1 MIRIFVAPLVAIAV
15 ATSLVAFADPAVAQP
30 GKGFEKGKGKGFDK
44 GGPGGGDA
52 VKTLEAELAKLKSLE
67 ADLES
72 KLKQLKGP
80 APKQPAGPGPGGFG
94 RPGGFGP
101 PAMGGFGPPMP
112 FGWGKEKEK
121 DRGPGSFGPPGG
133 WGERG
138 GSKGAFPGAVQGVV
152 RAASGLSAEQLK
164 EVIAALQKLQSE
176 KQRAAAPTPR
186 SSERPGYRPEGG
198 RPEGRPAPKTESR
211 PSVSNAQILERLDRL
226 ARELDEIRRAVR
238 K

>member
-1 MIRIFVAPLVAIAV
+1 MFVAPLMAVAV
-15 ATSLVAFADPAVAQP
+15 ATSLVTFADPAVAQP

-101 PAMGGFGPPMP
+101 GGFGPPML
-112 FGWGKEKEK
+112 FAWGKEKEK

-176 KQRAAAPTPR
+176 KQRAAAPAPR
-186 SSERPGYRPEGG
+186 SSERPSYRPEP
-198 RPEGRPAPKTESR
+198 RPTPKTESR
-211 PSVSNAQILERLDRL
+211 PSASNAQILEKLDRL